1 MKSIFKWVYLLG
13 LLVAVVVALVGYS
26 ADWLTW
32 VLALAGILVG
42 IFFFDPSD
50 VVNLGIRYLVLVAT
64 ASVLDGLSG
73 VGSYL
78 TTIFAAAASCL
89 GPVVLTVLVVYFVK
103 KYFFGGK

>member
-32 VLALAGILVG
+32 LLILVGILVG
-42 IFFFDPSD
+42 IFYFDSGD

-64 ASVLDGLSG
+64 ASALDGLLA

-78 TTIFAAAASCL
+78 TTIFVAAAGFL